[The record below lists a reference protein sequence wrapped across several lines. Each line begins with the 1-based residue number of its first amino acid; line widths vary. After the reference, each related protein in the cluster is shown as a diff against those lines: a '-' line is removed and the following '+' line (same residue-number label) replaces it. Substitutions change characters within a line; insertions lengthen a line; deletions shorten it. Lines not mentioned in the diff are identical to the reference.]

1 MSRDGER
8 CKRCGGSSVDG
19 HCPEC
24 DDWRVRFVHR
34 EVVLLSVLIA
44 LTVVVYGLTQAAAS
58 SNRDMHRADAVVRFQ
73 QGEEAQRLG
82 DLGSAITW
90 FREAVADSPDDRG
103 YRLTLAAALASG
115 QLDDEAER
123 VLLELR
129 ERLPEDPEV
138 SLQLARIEARRFEG
152 AGARRYYQNALAS
165 LWTSAQGD
173 ERRQVRIELI
183 QFLLNQGERT
193 RALSELLALTPE
205 VAGDADLQVQ
215 AGQLLLEA
223 GDARLALDMFAPV
236 VDDRPSD
243 QEALAGAGEAAYRLR
258 EYADADR
265 YLAGVSS
272 PAEPIA
278 DIRAVTD
285 LILNADPL
293 APRLGATERRRRL
306 SMIVTQALHRS
317 DECAAPPE
325 VTLLPEV
332 SLPPEVDA
340 AAGVESEVAPE
351 PESELASLWD
361 ASELLL
367 SRLAARRPQ
376 PRDGVEDGLEL
387 ARRLEQ
393 LAAGAC
399 GGAGE
404 PLDRAIVQIAARH
417 GLESE

>member
-1 MSRDGER
+1 MSDGER
-8 CKRCGGSSVDG
+8 CQRCGEPSIDG
-19 HCPEC
+19 QCLQC
-24 DDWRVRFVHR
+24 DDWRTRFVHR

-44 LTVVVYGLTQAAAS
+44 VTAVVYGFTQAAAS

-73 QGEEAQRLG
+73 LGERSQRLG
-82 DLGSAITW
+82 DLDSAIAW
-90 FREAVADSPDDRG
+90 FRQAVADSPDDRG
-103 YRLTLAAALASG
+103 YRLALAAALASG

-138 SLQLARIEARRFEG
+138 SLQLARIEARRFNG

-183 QFLLNQGERT
+183 RFLLNQGERT

-205 VAGDADLQVQ
+205 VAGDADLQIQ

-223 GDARLALDMFAPV
+223 GDARLALAMFAPV
-236 VDDRPSD
+236 LGDRPD
-243 QEALAGAGEAAYRLR
+243 AQEALAGAGEAAYRLR
-258 EYADADR
+258 EFTDAAR
-265 YLAGVSS
+265 YLAGVAS
-272 PAEPIA
+272 PAAPIA
-278 DIRAVTD
+278 DIRAVTE

-293 APRLGATERRRRL
+293 APRLGAAERRRRL
-306 SMIVTQALHRS
+306 SMIITRALHRS
-317 DECAAPPE
+317 DECVAPPE
-325 VTLLPEV
+325 VI
-332 SLPPEVDA
+332 LPPEVDA
-340 AAGVESEVAPE
+340 SAGAEAKIVPE
-351 PESELASLWD
+351 PESELASLWA

-367 SRLAARRPQ
+367 RRLAARRAQ

-393 LAAGAC
+393 LAADSC
-399 GGAGE
+399 GDPGE
-404 PLDRAIVQIAARH
+404 PLDRAIMQIAARH
-417 GLESE
+417 GLESK